1 MFIERMARSMIVPI
15 VLVAIGVPVSASAQ
29 TRLPVPSAPLVNAQ
43 DLIRSPDGAFV
54 IHTIEQARMQL
65 VLARLALS
73 ESSASDTRNLALQ
86 SQELW
91 TSVDNRLHDIAH
103 ALGILTPVEQD
114 GRERAKLY
122 RLQSIKAQD
131 FDSAYERVV
140 ARGCEALLQRMDRMD
155 PQVNS
160 RILFF
165 VDDMLPRFGQLQMGI
180 RNRYAYHSAHLQV
193 LYGATDKRIS
203 VAG

>member
-1 MFIERMARSMIVPI
+1 MSTERMARVLIVPMF
-15 VLVAIGVPVSASAQ
+15 LVALGVPVSATAQ

-54 IHTIEQARMQL
+54 LHTIEQARTQL
-65 VLARLALS
+65 ALARLAIS
-73 ESSASDTRNLALQ
+73 ESSASDTRNFALQ
-86 SQELW
+86 AQELW

-103 ALGILTPVEQD
+103 ALGIPTPVEQD
-114 GRERAKLY
+114 AKERAKLY

-140 ARGCEALLQRMDRMD
+140 ARGCEALLQRMDQID
-155 PQVNS
+155 PQVNLQL
-160 RILFF
+160 LFF

-180 RNRYAYHSAHLQV
+180 RNRYAYHSVQLPV
-193 LYGATDKRIS
+193 L
-203 VAG
+203 

>member
-1 MFIERMARSMIVPI
+1 MSTERMARVLIVPMF
-15 VLVAIGVPVSASAQ
+15 LVALGVPVSAAAQ

-54 IHTIEQARMQL
+54 LHTIEQARTQL
-65 VLARLALS
+65 ALARLAIS
-73 ESSASDTRNLALQ
+73 ESSASDTRNFALQ
-86 SQELW
+86 AQELW

-103 ALGILTPVEQD
+103 ALGIPTPVEQD
-114 GRERAKLY
+114 AKERAKLY

-140 ARGCEALLQRMDRMD
+140 ARGCEALLQRMDQID
-155 PQVNS
+155 PQVNLQL
-160 RILFF
+160 LFF

-180 RNRYAYHSAHLQV
+180 RNRYAYHSVQLPV
-193 LYGATDKRIS
+193 L
-203 VAG
+203 